1 MHTLHRLGELS
12 SMELE
17 SDNPTS
23 LSTISTTLNV
33 AHYVL
38 RGTSTAF
45 DMLR

>member
-12 SMELE
+12 PMELE